1 VLCPAGCG
9 ASFVRSKWE
18 HHYETECSKIYIECK
33 QCGVLMDRN
42 DPNHNCF
49 ESLKAR
55 NSDLEA
61 QLKEALNQIK
71 VLGEQM
77 TKQHNMF

>member
-1 VLCPAGCG
+1 
-9 ASFVRSKWE
+9 
-18 HHYETECSKIYIECK
+18 
-33 QCGVLMDRN
+33 MDRN